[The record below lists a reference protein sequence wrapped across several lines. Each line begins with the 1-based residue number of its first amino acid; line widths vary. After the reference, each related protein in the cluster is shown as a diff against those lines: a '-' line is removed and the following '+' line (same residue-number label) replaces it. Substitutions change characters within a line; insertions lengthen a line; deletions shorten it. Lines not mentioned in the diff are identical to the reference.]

1 VTRCPWG
8 GHVAIILFL
17 ITFVC
22 SVFLVFLLAA
32 LITLFIIVLL
42 GTIFVASCGPKFGAQ
57 SELTFESR
65 DRKLR
70 LHRDN
75 FLFFERLSAPLS
87 SLHKQ
92 VELVGGEKD
101 EFFVCEGSRSVG
113 ILVRFVFDVQS
124 KKSARDH
131 GVGSEKNVD
140 GIVDSSAMSDD
151 LGVVGVEVGVKEFD
165 IAFDCGAIRSYLPQ
179 IGA

>member
-1 VTRCPWG
+1 MP
-8 GHVAIILFL
+8 FL
-17 ITFVC
+17 IFLLLTFVC
-22 SVFLVFLLAA
+22 SVFLILLLATLVTFF
-32 LITLFIIVLL
+32 LIILL
-42 GTIFVASCGPKFGAQ
+42 GTIFVSCGPKFGAQ
-57 SELTFESR
+57 SKLTFESR
-65 DRKLR
+65 ELR
-70 LHRDN
+70 LHRDD
-75 FLFFERLSAPLS
+75 FLFCERFSAPLS

-92 VELVGGEKD
+92 VVLVCGEKD
-101 EFFVCEGSRSVG
+101 VFFVREGSCSVG

-140 GIVDSSAMSDD
+140 RIVDSSAASDD

-165 IAFDCGAIRSYLPQ
+165 IAFDCGAICSNLPQ